1 VRNFEVLFDES
12 EAGAIEHPAYGP
24 YGRLGFPPPP
34 AGRPWI
40 FTNFVQSLD
49 GIASLR
55 GRHAAGADIAMSEE
69 DRWLMH
75 LLRAHADAILYGLG
89 TLLEEKR
96 LGGGRGPVFSV
107 RYQRLRE
114 LRQALGRRR
123 EFNIFVTGSGKLDL
137 GDFKVFDGGEVDA
150 AVITTASGTG
160 RISGRESRDHVRVLE
175 VFDGGEVDAAVIT
188 TASGT
193 GRISGRESRD
203 HVRVLVAG
211 ERDQVDLKQAVS
223 ILRQE
228 LGIRYL
234 LCEGGPTL
242 NGSLARAGLV
252 DERFLTIA
260 PVEVGLEVP
269 QEQARETGEQAAI
282 RLTTFGGPGL
292 TKEEALRWRWLSCR
306 RVGDHQ
312 FNRYRRR
319 EGAPG

>member
-24 YGRLGFPPPP
+24 YGGLGFPPPA

-75 LLRAHADAILYGLG
+75 LLRAHADAILYGMG
-89 TLLEEKR
+89 TLKEEKR
-96 LGGGRGPVFSV
+96 LRGGRGPIFSV
-107 RYQRLRE
+107 RYPRLRE

-137 GDFKVFDGGEVDA
+137 GDFKVFDGGQVDA
-150 AVITTASGTG
+150 AVITTSAG
-160 RISGRESRDHVRVLE
+160 
-175 VFDGGEVDAAVIT
+175 AK
-188 TASGT
+188 
-193 GRISGRESRD
+193 RISGRESRD

-211 ERDQVDLKQAVS
+211 ERDQVDLKQAAG

-260 PVEVGLEVP
+260 PVEVGLEIP

-319 EGAPG
+319 ESAP